1 MHRKVPGTTSNL
13 VKKDVI
19 GERPHPYAE
28 YSKYD
33 KEDDLKE
40 MPVAVI
46 GDLEQH
52 KLSRS
57 ERVHDLEQ
65 ESQSRR
71 TRQVDPLTDSVNV
84 ATSAHTKLLHIV
96 LMRNI
101 WLISCGNTFK
111 IANTRNGGN
120 WNLNRKQNAAN
131 W

>member
-1 MHRKVPGTTSNL
+1 MRRKVPGTTSNF

-19 GERPHPYAE
+19 RERSYPYAE

-33 KEDDLKE
+33 KEDNLKE

-57 ERVHDLEQ
+57 ERIHDLEQ

-71 TRQVDPLTDSVNV
+71 TRQGDPLTDSVNV

-101 WLISCGNTFK
+101 WLISCEK
-111 IANTRNGGN
+111 TR
-120 WNLNRKQNAAN
+120 LKL
-131 W
+131 